1 MKHSLR
7 EVGFHSPLDMLATYA
22 GRAVDLQGWL
32 ADAQINRDRNLR
44 LQYLAGMGL
53 NRFDG
58 GLILDQILSYFKYP
72 DDLFIS
78 SPEFR
83 TQLDQAMQ
91 RPAPQF

>member
-1 MKHSLR
+1 
-7 EVGFHSPLDMLATYA
+7 MLATYA
-22 GRAVDLQGWL
+22 GRATDLKNWL

-53 NRFDG
+53 NEADG
-58 GLILDQILSYFKYP
+58 GIILNQILFYFNYP